1 MHPILLLLPTLL
13 LGPLAFAATPTTNP
27 RTTTYRWIPKP
38 ATLLSEIPGSGVC
51 DEEIEYCM
59 KRKRFIAGFE
69 LTL

>member
-1 MHPILLLLPTLL
+1 MHSILLPILTLFL
-13 LGPLAFAATPTTNP
+13 APLASAATPTTNP

-59 KRKRFIAGFE
+59 KRNLENEKRRE
-69 LTL
+69 KD

>member
-1 MHPILLLLPTLL
+1 MHTILLPILALLLI
-13 LGPLAFAATPTTNP
+13 PLAFAATPTTNP

-59 KRKRFIAGFE
+59 KVRKCD
-69 LTL
+69 